1 MTAFRITLSRLI
13 SVIIFLPKRFFK
25 TFLASLPS
33 FIFGAVFA
41 LGVVGFLSTQNGSFG
56 STSGSSQS
64 QSTYSLLDAFG
75 EVFQRIRR
83 DYVREV
89 DDEALIEAAIEG
101 MVSSLD
107 PHSAYLNPRR
117 YRDLQVNTHGE
128 FGGLGIE
135 VTLDEESGAVK
146 VISPLDDTPAS
157 KAGIKSGDLIVRI
170 GDTAVRG
177 LTLDKAVD
185 ILRGPVGKSVRLT
198 ILRGKA
204 KSFELTLTRQLIK
217 LRVVRAR
224 LEGTAKQGIVG
235 FVRLA
240 GFSEN
245 VASTI
250 KKEIKKLKKES
261 TAPIVGYVLDL
272 RNNPG
277 GLLDQAIA
285 VSDLFLSG
293 GEIVSVRGRGG
304 KDHQRFQA
312 SKEDVTDGKPIVV
325 LINGASASASE
336 IVAGALKDHNR
347 AKLLGEK
354 SFGKGSVQT
363 LISLNNRRGAAL
375 KLTVQHYYT
384 PSGALIHGKGIEPDI
399 LLAPL
404 TMEEVEGEEGE
415 DGNAKDAEGDGTAQK
430 QDSQEQGKQEVEDVQ
445 LQRALEVVRSES
457 ASL

>member
-1 MTAFRITLSRLI
+1 M
-13 SVIIFLPKRFFK
+13 PKRFFNI
-25 TFLASLPS
+25 FLASLPS

-41 LGVVGFLSTQNGSFG
+41 LGVVGLLSTQNGSFG

-75 EVFQRIRR
+75 EVFQRVRR

-157 KAGIKSGDLIVRI
+157 KAGIRSGDLIIRI
-170 GDTAVRG
+170 DDMAVRG

-198 ILRGKA
+198 IQRGKA
-204 KSFELTLTRQLIK
+204 KPFELTLTRQLIK

-250 KKEIKKLKKES
+250 KKEIKKLKKEAA
-261 TAPIVGYVLDL
+261 APIVGYVLDL

-312 SKEDVTDGKPIVV
+312 SKEDITDGKPIVV

-384 PSGALIHGKGIEPDI
+384 PSGVLIHGKGIEPDI
-399 LLAPL
+399 LVVPL
-404 TMEEVEGEEGE
+404 MGEEG
-415 DGNAKDAEGDGTAQK
+415 DGEEEGNSKGDEGDGGDAEIA
-430 QDSQEQGKQEVEDVQ
+430 QEQENQEQENQEQDNQEQENQGQDGQEVEDVQ

>member
-1 MTAFRITLSRLI
+1 MTFGKILTRLI
-13 SVIIFLPKRFFK
+13 LGTFFLTKRFFAIS
-25 TFLASLPS
+25 FRSIPS
-33 FIFGAVFA
+33 FLFGAVVA
-41 LGVVGFLSTQNGSFG
+41 LGVVGFLSIQNGSFG

-75 EVFQRIRR
+75 EVFQRVRR

-135 VTLDEESGAVK
+135 VTLDEETGAVK

-198 ILRGKA
+198 IQRGKE
-204 KSFELTLTRQLIK
+204 KPFELTLTRQLIK

-250 KKEIKKLKKES
+250 MEEIEKLKKEA

-312 SKEDVTDGKPIVV
+312 SKDDITDGKPIVV
-325 LINGASASASE
+325 MINGASASASE

-384 PSGALIHGKGIEPDI
+384 PSGVLIHGKGIEPNI
-399 LLAPL
+399 LLAPAVS
-404 TMEEVEGEEGE
+404 EADEADEEEGNSEDE
-415 DGNAKDAEGDGTAQK
+415 DGNTDTEQK
-430 QDSQEQGKQEVEDVQ
+430 QDEKEVKEVEDLQ

>member
-1 MTAFRITLSRLI
+1 MTFFWRTLTRL
-13 SVIIFLPKRFFK
+13 VLGIFFLTKKFF
-25 TFLASLPS
+25 TVFFSSLPS
-33 FIFGAVFA
+33 FIFGAVVA
-41 LGVVGFLSTQNGSFG
+41 LVVVGFLSTQSGSFG

-75 EVFQRIRR
+75 EVFQRVRR

-89 DDEALIEAAIEG
+89 NDEALIEAAIEG

-135 VTLDEESGAVK
+135 VTLDKESGAVK

-157 KAGIKSGDLIVRI
+157 KAGIKSGDLIIRI

-198 ILRGKA
+198 IQRGKI
-204 KSFELTLTRQLIK
+204 KPFELTLTRQLIK

-250 KKEIKKLKKES
+250 KKEIKKLKKEAS
-261 TAPIVGYVLDL
+261 APIVGYVLDL

-312 SKEDVTDGKPIVV
+312 SKDDITDGKPIVV
-325 LINGASASASE
+325 MINGASASASE

-399 LLAPL
+399 FLAPL
-404 TMEEVEGEEGE
+404 TDEVNEEKSDTKGDEG
-415 DGNAKDAEGDGTAQK
+415 DDGTAQK
-430 QDSQEQGKQEVEDVQ
+430 QDEKEVEDVQ

-457 ASL
+457 ITL